1 MPPLTSEKA
10 LRILLMMFS
19 GMSAVSEHIK
29 KTYEDLH
36 NRHIVDIPTLKICNM
51 QAYNQESST

>member
-51 QAYNQESST
+51 QAYN